1 MAYCLYHF
9 WVYTLNWGVHIYLI
23 VHVCLHTYANVNEH
37 VYLCIIMRLYFIYEF
52 ICKNTAGYLCIFVY
66 VFLDYI
72 DVFVCLFIYI
82 YVYIYIYVTTNVVH
96 VTC

>member
-23 VHVCLHTYANVNEH
+23 VHVCLHTYVNVNEH

-52 ICKNTAGYLCIFVY
+52 ICKSTAGYLYISVY
-66 VFLDYI
+66 LFLDYI
-72 DVFVCLFIYI
+72 DAFVCLFK
-82 YVYIYIYVTTNVVH
+82 YIYIYVTTNVVH